1 MKNIGKER
9 HRGFTLIE
17 LLVVIA
23 IIAILIALLL
33 PAVQQAREAA
43 RRSTCKNNLKQLG
56 LAMHNYHDT
65 FGMFVLRR
73 GGTNGSD
80 SNTSNRARLSGF
92 VGMLPY
98 IDQAPLFNKI
108 AAGDSTHFPFG
119 PGAWRGWSVWNV
131 TIPMLRCPSDG
142 RNKQTIRTNNYVFC
156 LGDSAQSINGT
167 NCRGIF
173 GYRIGTRIRDIT
185 DGTSNTIAMS
195 EHVRANYSPSTS
207 NANRSR
213 VEGIAMG
220 KTPRTNPGTCMAL
233 ASGAGW
239 VSGTSVKG
247 RHGTSLWDGQAERCG
262 FTTIL
267 PPNAPSCAEGTNVNA
282 DSSHAALAPSSL
294 HVGGVHTLMADGAV
308 RFISSNINTGNLST
322 ATPNPGAISPS
333 PYGVW
338 GALGTKEGGEVLGEY

>member
-1 MKNIGKER
+1 MKNMGNEKR
-9 HRGFTLIE
+9 RGFTLIE

-43 RRSTCKNNLKQLG
+43 RRSTCKNNLKQIG
-56 LAMHNYHDT
+56 LALHNYHDV

-80 SNTSNRARLSGF
+80 SATSNRARLSGF

-98 IDQAPLFNKI
+98 MDQAPLFNKI
-108 AAGDSTHFPFG
+108 SAGDSTHSPFG
-119 PGAWRGWSVWNV
+119 PCAWCGWGVWNV
-131 TIPMLRCPSDG
+131 TLPILRCPSDG

-156 LGDSAQSINGT
+156 LGDSATSINGT
-167 NCRGIF
+167 SSRGLF
-173 GYRIGTRIRDIT
+173 PYRSGTRIRDIT

-195 EHVRANYSPSTS
+195 EHVRANYGPATS

-220 KTPRTNPGTCMAL
+220 QSPRTNPGSCMSL

-247 RHGTSLWDGQAERCG
+247 KHGTSLWDGQAERCA
-262 FTTIL
+262 FTTVL

-282 DSSHAALAPSSL
+282 DSTHAALAPSSL
-294 HVGGVHTLMADGAV
+294 HVGGVHVLMADGAV
-308 RFISSNINTGNLST
+308 RFISENLDST
-322 ATPNPGAISPS
+322 TRQHLAYMADGQ
-333 PYGVW
+333 VM
-338 GALGTKEGGEVLGEY
+338 GEF